1 MKKIFALLLT
11 TLMFAV
17 PVCAAVDLSTMT
29 DDEIIAL
36 RDSVDAE
43 VIARGLKEVIPAGV
57 YVVGKDMVANRYT
70 FTGQE
75 EESFSYLAYYN
86 SKDDY
91 DNGDIEANTLLGY
104 GEPFFLSL
112 EDGMVLEIRNNMWI
126 EWPKGSF
133 LVQQ

>member
-17 PVCAAVDLSTMT
+17 PVCASVDLSTMT

-70 FTGQE
+70 FTGKD
-75 EESFSYLAYYN
+75 ESFSYLAYFN

-91 DNGDIEANTLLGY
+91 DNGNIEANELIGY
-104 GEPFFLSL
+104 GKPFFLSL
-112 EDGMVLEIRNNMWI
+112 DDGMVLEIHEDMWI

-133 LVQQ
+133 IVK

>member
-17 PVCAAVDLSTMT
+17 PVCASVDLSTMT

-70 FTGQE
+70 FTGK
-75 EESFSYLAYYN
+75 EESFSYLAYFN

-91 DNGDIEANTLLGY
+91 DNGNIEANELIDY
-104 GEPFFLSL
+104 GKPFFLSL
-112 EDGMVLEIRNNMWI
+112 DDGMVLEIHEDMWI

-133 LVQQ
+133 IVK